1 MALKPI
7 IPSSKV
13 LSRNKLEP
21 GPPLCS
27 KCKLF
32 RDSKNPRMET
42 GGKGKLN
49 IMLVGQNPGKQ
60 EDRLGDQFIGKIGE
74 FLRNTLDDEFDLD
87 LDEDFYKENGV
98 ACLTPDNRTPQAKE
112 INSCRPRIIQ
122 AIKKIKPNVIIPLGL
137 PAVKSIIGARWRKD
151 IGDSVQKWVGWTI
164 PDREYKAWICPTYHP
179 GWVVRKIE
187 GEYSNIIDKNIPY
200 ELFCN
205 HLEAAI
211 DLADTPI
218 PDDSDESTEEEK
230 IDKITDPDE
239 AIAYLEYKILM
250 GPSSVY
256 AIDYEATGLKPQFPG
271 HRILSVGLSCHPHH
285 AVAMPFFSENE
296 RFMVLFKRFL
306 ANEHIK
312 LIVHNLPMEDRWST
326 VIAGAKPRG
335 WILDTM
341 NGVHALDNR
350 PGITG
355 LKFVSYVRYGIAGYD
370 DHVDKFKT
378 SEDSNDFNR
387 MDEVPIDEMLTYQGM
402 DAMLT
407 FREALFQAPK
417 FNIDIRKLM
426 REGIEKWQISKT
438 T

>member
-1 MALKPI
+1 MPIKPI
-7 IPSSKV
+7 IPSSQT

-21 GPPLCS
+21 GASLCA

-32 RDSKNPRMET
+32 RNSKNPRMKT

-49 IMLVGQNPGKQ
+49 IIFVGQNPGKQ
-60 EDRLGDQFIGKIGE
+60 EDRFGDQFIGKIGE
-74 FLRNTLDDEFDLD
+74 FLKTTLSDEFDLD

-98 ACLTPDNRTPQAKE
+98 ACLTPDNRAPQAKE
-112 INSCRPRIIQ
+112 INSCRPRLIQ
-122 AIKKIKPNVIIPLGL
+122 TIKKLKPNVIIPLGL
-137 PAVKSIIGARWRKD
+137 PAVKSIIGARWKKD
-151 IGDSVQKWVGWTI
+151 IGDSIQKWVGWTI

-200 ELFCN
+200 ELFCD

-230 IDKITDPDE
+230 IDKITNPED
-239 AIAYLEYKILM
+239 AATFLEYKILM

-256 AIDYEATGLKPQFPG
+256 AIDYETTGLKPQFPG

-285 AVAMPFFSENE
+285 ATAMTFFQDDS
-296 RFMVLFKRFL
+296 RFMAMFGRFL
-306 ANEHIK
+306 ANKHIK
-312 LIVHNLPMEDRWST
+312 LIAHNLPMEDRWST
-326 VIAGAKPRG
+326 VIAGVKPKG

-341 NGVHALDNR
+341 NGAHILDNR

-355 LKFVSYVRYGIAGYD
+355 LKFISYARHGIAGYD
-370 DHVDKFKT
+370 DHIDKFKR
-378 SEDSNDFNR
+378 SGDSNDFNR
-387 MDEVPIDEMLTYQGM
+387 MNEVPIDELLTYQGM
-402 DAMLT
+402 DSMLT

-426 REGIEKWQISKT
+426 REGIESWQIDKVR
-438 T
+438 